1 MIKKI
6 SIMMIACLS
15 LFASF
20 AYAANSGFVPKE
32 GKEYVVL
39 DTPRSTTPQVL
50 EFFSFYCP
58 HCYNFEM
65 KYKIPQKI
73 RAALPS
79 NATFDQYHVNFIGQQ
94 SKNLTKAWALA
105 MVTGNTEKV
114 ENALFNAVRANE
126 INSMQDIRQVFIDS
140 GVSAQVF
147 DDGINSFAV
156 DALAA
161 KQANDME
168 RYNVQGVPDFVINQH
183 YRVNVQGFSDVKTE
197 KEFIDR
203 YVATVLYLLNK

>member
-1 MIKKI
+1 
-6 SIMMIACLS
+6 
-15 LFASF
+15 
-20 AYAANSGFVPKE
+20 
-32 GKEYVVL
+32 
-39 DTPRSTTPQVL
+39 
-50 EFFSFYCP
+50 
-58 HCYNFEM
+58 
-65 KYKIPQKI
+65 
-73 RAALPS
+73 
-79 NATFDQYHVNFIGQQ
+79 
-94 SKNLTKAWALA
+94 